1 VNSPAAVDETDGRL
15 SNPQLDQK
23 TAVTVRH
30 RQRIEAPL
38 IESVSLWNMAGKV
51 HRRHQLEHNQFEF
64 EGASN

>member
-1 VNSPAAVDETDGRL
+1 
-15 SNPQLDQK
+15 
-23 TAVTVRH
+23 VTVRH